1 MFNVHIGKSGNWKR
15 GLGENSI
22 NNFYDNIYYFCVKSH
37 FINTT
42 TTLCINSKL
51 VQIKQIYTYILYS
64 YLANIAHKQYL
75 LINTF
80 YIRHLSRT

>member
-1 MFNVHIGKSGNWKR
+1 MFNVHIGKSGNWKK

-22 NNFYDNIYYFCVKSH
+22 NNFYDNIYHFWVKSH

-51 VQIKQIYTYILYS
+51 DQIKQ
-64 YLANIAHKQYL
+64 
-75 LINTF
+75 
-80 YIRHLSRT
+80 R